1 MAPELRH
8 CYRFLQ
14 TLKKHPSAWPFAEP
28 VDPVALGIPTYF
40 DKIKEPM
47 DFGTIEGN
55 LGKSTYETQTQ
66 FHADIGKVF
75 MNSYR
80 FNAKG
85 SDVYQLTE

>member
-55 LGKSTYETQTQ
+55 LGKSTTRRRRSSTPTS
-66 FHADIGKVF
+66 AR
-75 MNSYR
+75 S
-80 FNAKG
+80 
-85 SDVYQLTE
+85 S